1 MDVEH
6 ESKKLMDT
14 ALEANRLTLDIQP
27 PWSVTHAI
35 SNGVFV
41 ARFSGVECCSVK
53 TH

>member
-27 PWSVTHAI
+27 PWSVTRAV
-35 SNGVFV
+35 SNGVFL
-41 ARFSGVECCSVK
+41 ARLPRVECC
-53 TH
+53 